1 LSLARAAN
9 VVGMTLSTDTT
20 TDTLALGSWALD
32 TAHSSVGFTIRHLG
46 IAKVRGGFTRF
57 DTTFVV
63 DETGAAEI
71 GAVIYLDSFDT
82 GNADRD
88 AHVRQADFLDVANRP
103 TITFRASKPVD
114 VAPTFTVDGEV
125 TLGSKTAPVTL
136 DVEWGGVQAF
146 GPSGERH
153 AGFSAIGKI
162 KRSDFGVGPQIPGM
176 LSDAVQVELEIQLI
190 EPK

>member
-1 LSLARAAN
+1 MQVAGAAN

-20 TDTLALGSWALD
+20 TNTLAVGSWALD
-32 TAHSSVGFTIRHLG
+32 TAHSSVGFTVRHLG

-63 DETGAAEI
+63 DGTGAADV
-71 GAVIYLDSFDT
+71 GAVIHLDSFDT
-82 GNADRD
+82 GNSDRD
-88 AHVRQADFLDVANRP
+88 AHVRTADFLDVANRP
-103 TITFRASKPVD
+103 TITFRALAPVD
-114 VAPTFTVDGEV
+114 VAPNFTVDGEV

-146 GPSGERH
+146 GPTGERH
-153 AGFSAIGKI
+153 AGFSAVGKI

-176 LSDAVQVELEIQLI
+176 LSDTVQVELEIQLV